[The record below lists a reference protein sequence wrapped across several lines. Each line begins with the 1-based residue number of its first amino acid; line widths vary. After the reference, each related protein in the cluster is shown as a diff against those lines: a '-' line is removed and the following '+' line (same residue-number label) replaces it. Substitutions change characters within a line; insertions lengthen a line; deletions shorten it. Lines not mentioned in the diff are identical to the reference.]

1 MFELFKKFANNEV
14 MVAKQKVNLLV
25 KSNNQI
31 IEEIHETFY
40 SEVDRLLEQAKISKP
55 LDTDKQDIIDKS
67 IRLKGLGFNN
77 TKEVSIAEN
86 EVDRLRVIERENEQ
100 KAELIEAINYF
111 SFKYPFYKFIT
122 EDSVRKICEKY
133 SLIYGD
139 VSQYKGD
146 VPEKNLNDIESFKID
161 KKDECY
167 FSKTIHFRS
176 FTNVD
181 DVKYISYDEM
191 FPEVIKKDFSNM
203 DSFEMDMY
211 RSQMELRSRIENNK
225 YFRTQKGKCS
235 LEISAPQKDFNM
247 EGMELKGL
255 KLSKIEIPDPIVLK
269 PVFFKGKKHYLI
281 VTAWGLE
288 ANDELVINQNNN

>member
-1 MFELFKKFANNEV
+1 MFGIFKKQLSSVQENKISL
-14 MVAKQKVNLLV
+14 KQKSTNE
-25 KSNNQI
+25 I

-40 SEVDRLLEQAKISKP
+40 SEVDKLLEQAKISKP
-55 LDTDKQDIIDKS
+55 LDTDKQDVIDKS
-67 IRLKGLGFNN
+67 TRLKQLGFNS
-77 TKEVSIAEN
+77 TKEVSLAEEEIKRLDLIKKENN
-86 EVDRLRVIERENEQ
+86 E

-122 EDSVRKICEKY
+122 ENSVRKICEKY
-133 SLIYGD
+133 GLVYGE

-146 VPEKNLNDIESFKID
+146 VPTKNLIDIENFNID

-167 FSKTIHFRS
+167 YSQTIFGGVFGGKS
-176 FTNVD
+176 N
-181 DVKYISYDEM
+181 KNYISYEEM
-191 FPEVIKKDFSNM
+191 FPLKKVFKNENEFD
-203 DSFEMDMY
+203 FEM
-211 RSQMELRSRIENNK
+211 RQLRLQMNTNR
-225 YFRTQKGKCS
+225 YFHTQKEKCS
-235 LEISAPQKDFNM
+235 LEIAAPIKDFNM

-288 ANDELVINQNNN
+288 ASDELVINQINN

>member
-1 MFELFKKFANNEV
+1 MFKLFKKEPNTKAVLKGKTNNE
-14 MVAKQKVNLLV
+14 
-25 KSNNQI
+25 I

-55 LDTDKQDIIDKS
+55 INTDKQDIIDKS
-67 IRLKGLGFNN
+67 IRLKELGFNN
-77 TKEVSIAEN
+77 TKEVSIAED
-86 EVDRLRVIERENEQ
+86 ETKRLNVIRRENQE
-100 KAELIEAINYF
+100 KLELVEAINYF

-133 SLIYGD
+133 SLIYGE
-139 VSQYKGD
+139 VSQYKGE
-146 VPEKNLNDIESFKID
+146 VPLKNLEDIENFKID

-176 FTNVD
+176 FMNVD
-181 DVKYISYDEM
+181 NVKYISYDEM
-191 FPEVIKKDFSNM
+191 FPEVIKKDFTNM
-203 DSFEMDMY
+203 DSFEIDMY
-211 RSQMELRSRIENNK
+211 RSQVELRRRIDENR
-225 YFRTQKGKCS
+225 YFSTEKGKCN

-247 EGMELKGL
+247 KGMELKGL
-255 KLSKIEIPDPIVLK
+255 KLSKIEIQDPIVLK

-288 ANDELVINQNNN
+288 ASDELVVNQNNN